1 MKHVSEVEAFYCN
14 RRDAMV
20 KAAEHHLSR
29 VCTWSIPDGGM
40 FLWLKA
46 PGIEDTWNMIYEKAA
61 AKNVMLIPGKAFV
74 PGGGNSSFMRASF
87 SVSNVEQ
94 FETAFERLASVIQ
107 ETKQYSVIP
116 RTTSIGTEDIPM

>member
-1 MKHVSEVEAFYCN
+1 
-14 RRDAMV
+14 MV
-20 KAAEHHLSR
+20 KAAEKHLSH
-29 VCTWSIPDGGM
+29 VCTWSIPQGGM
-40 FLWLKA
+40 FLWMKA

-87 SVSNVEQ
+87 SVSDVDQ

-107 ETKQYSVIP
+107 ETKLYSVIRKP
-116 RTTSIGTEDIPM
+116 INTNTAEIPM